1 MKRFKEIKKEISELL
16 VKWESAV
23 NELSPTQEFSNAMR
37 VLEKERR
44 ELIQSMLIGNKQDC
58 EANNMHDYLLE
69 AADPILD
76 ENIIPKGYRAIC
88 IVSFGSFLHRR
99 CYDTYFKITPP
110 NGEPYYLGVC
120 TTKYVDFDIVF
131 E

>member
-23 NELSPTQEFSNAMR
+23 NNSLPTQLFSDSMR

-44 ELIQSMLIGNKQDC
+44 ELIQSMLIGNRLDN
-58 EANNMHDYLLE
+58 EADNMHDYLLE

-76 ENIIPKGYRAIC
+76 ENIIPSGYRAIC
-88 IVSFGSFLHRR
+88 IVSFGSFLHRK

-110 NGEPYYLGVC
+110 NGQTYYLGVT
-120 TTKYVDFDIVF
+120 TTKYVEFDTVF